1 MTTPAVTTPV
11 TTTSDS
17 PTYESLLADI
27 TDPGG
32 REILDPATGE
42 VVGRAPV
49 RSVEDLDAAV
59 AQARAA
65 QPAWGARSDQERID
79 LLLRASTASAA
90 CSSRSM
96 RSWSLRAP
104 HAGCAA
110 RA

>member
-32 REILDPATGE
+32 REILDPATGD

-65 QPAWGARSDQERID
+65 QPALGARSDQDRID
-79 LLLRASTASAA
+79 LLLRAADAVEAA
-90 CSSRSM
+90 AAWPS
-96 RSWSLRAP
+96 RAP
-104 HAGCAA
+104 A
-110 RA
+110 